1 VGGRHMPNAVILS
14 AKPRKYKETCAFEKA
29 GNQAR

>member
-1 VGGRHMPNAVILS
+1 MPDAAILS
-14 AKPRKYKETCAFEKA
+14 AKRRKYKETCAFEKA